1 MKNRRKTASAK
12 ALVFSP
18 LFRQR
23 QETAKKGKGSYNRRP
38 RNQPTDSGPSC
49 FRTPGAPRPLAAVV

>member
-1 MKNRRKTASAK
+1 MKTRRKTASAK

-49 FRTPGAPRPLAAVV
+49 FRAPGSHRPLPAVV